1 MYPGPPN
8 LEKEKKKPGRDYP
21 SLIIVPMSL
30 FLASVVK
37 LTTHIC
43 ALFSVLKL
51 RTGVM
56 LLLLGV
62 EPLLGNFA
70 VLKLLLLITAMEQ
83 WNMEQDGSAEETKL
97 MAKAFGG

>member
-1 MYPGPPN
+1 
-8 LEKEKKKPGRDYP
+8 
-21 SLIIVPMSL
+21 
-30 FLASVVK
+30 
-37 LTTHIC
+37 
-43 ALFSVLKL
+43 
-51 RTGVM
+51 M